1 MPISYRVDP
10 ARRRVET
17 TITEGYTLADV
28 EAYMDALEA
37 DPAYAPDFD
46 RLIDLTATQ
55 TLLAPEE
62 VRSLA
67 DIVRGRPASPRS
79 RRALVAAGD
88 AQFGVARMFELYA
101 EGASVS
107 YRAFRDR
114 AAADGWL
121 THVPAGPD
129 APPDERRPERR
140 RYFLAPGVSFIHAGL
155 TWRGGRVFEG
165 VPSPERPDGVV
176 LLYHPSDPSRWVDVP
191 ASVVSEVGDSA
202 LLPWDRGVSGPPPT
216 PDE

>member
-17 TITEGYTLADV
+17 TITDEYTLADV
-28 EAYMDALEA
+28 EAYMDAVEA
-37 DPAYAPDFD
+37 DPAYAADFD

-101 EGASVS
+101 EDAPVA
-107 YRAFRDR
+107 YRTFRDR
-114 AAADGWL
+114 AAADDWL
-121 THVPAGPD
+121 AHARAAPD
-129 APPDERRPERR
+129 APPDERRQKRR
-140 RYFLAPGVSFIHAGL
+140 RYFLAPGVSFVHGGL

-165 VPSPERPDGVV
+165 APSPDRPEDVV

-202 LLPWDRGVSGPPPT
+202 ILPWDRGVSGPPPA
-216 PDE
+216 PGG